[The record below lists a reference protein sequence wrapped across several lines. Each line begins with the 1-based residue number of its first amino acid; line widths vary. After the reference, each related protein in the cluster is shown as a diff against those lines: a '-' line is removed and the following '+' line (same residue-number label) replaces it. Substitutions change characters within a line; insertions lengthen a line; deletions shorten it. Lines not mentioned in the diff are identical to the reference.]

1 MEVDGK
7 PSGKIGKTK
16 EEMLATYNSL
26 LHNDDKDDTTQNGFI
41 VKDLSKT
48 EKDSVINVLLNIIR
62 NEGM

>member
-7 PSGKIGKTK
+7 LSGKIGKTK
-16 EEMLATYNSL
+16 EDMLVTYNSL
-26 LHNDDKDDTTQNGFI
+26 LHNDDKDDTTKHGFI

-48 EKDSVINVLLNIIR
+48 EKDSVLNVLLNIIR

>member
-7 PSGKIGKTK
+7 LSGKIGKTK

-26 LHNDDKDDTTQNGFI
+26 LHNDHKDDTTQHGFI

-48 EKDSVINVLLNIIR
+48 EQDSVLNVLLNIIR

>member
-7 PSGKIGKTK
+7 LSGKLGKTK

-26 LHNDDKDDTTQNGFI
+26 LDNDDKDDTIQNGFI

-48 EKDSVINVLLNIIR
+48 EQDSVLNVLLNIIR

>member
-7 PSGKIGKTK
+7 LSGKLGKTK

-48 EKDSVINVLLNIIR
+48 KQDSVLNVLLNIIR
-62 NEGM
+62 HEGM

>member
-7 PSGKIGKTK
+7 LSGKIGKTK
-16 EEMLATYNSL
+16 EDMLATYNSL
-26 LHNDDKDDTTQNGFI
+26 FNNEAKDNTTQNGLI

>member
-7 PSGKIGKTK
+7 LSGKIGKTK

-48 EKDSVINVLLNIIR
+48 EHDSVLNVLLNIIR
-62 NEGM
+62 HEGM

>member
-1 MEVDGK
+1 
-7 PSGKIGKTK
+7 
-16 EEMLATYNSL
+16 MLATYNSL
-26 LHNDDKDDTTQNGFI
+26 LHNDDKDDTTRNGFV

>member
-7 PSGKIGKTK
+7 LSGKIGKTK

-48 EKDSVINVLLNIIR
+48 KQDSVLNVLLNIIR
-62 NEGM
+62 HEGM